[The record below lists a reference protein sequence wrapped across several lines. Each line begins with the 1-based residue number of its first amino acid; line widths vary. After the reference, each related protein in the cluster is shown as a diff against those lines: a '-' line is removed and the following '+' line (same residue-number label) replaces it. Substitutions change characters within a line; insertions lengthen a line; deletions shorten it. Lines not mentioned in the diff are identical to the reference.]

1 MILSFRFFAIYPQI
15 NVIIDFLPADSWE
28 QGWKVERNF
37 ENFGRLDLQVVGIM
51 DQYWDCDQCLMR
63 IDVLLNQSEERISYY
78 RIELNR
84 HTHFLLSAQFDI
96 PKISCQF
103 ERGQMRSDG
112 VKWDKIESYLA
123 VELRLGAVG
132 SENINEFNFS
142 GWTKY
147 FTNNINGT

>member
-1 MILSFRFFAIYPQI
+1 
-15 NVIIDFLPADSWE
+15 
-28 QGWKVERNF
+28 
-37 ENFGRLDLQVVGIM
+37 
-51 DQYWDCDQCLMR
+51 MR

-84 HTHFLLSAQFDI
+84 HTDFLLSAQFDI
-96 PKISCQF
+96 PKIAGRKESNGV
-103 ERGQMRSDG
+103 RSGQ
-112 VKWDKIESYLA
+112 VKSYLA

-147 FTNNINGT
+147 FTNNVDGT

>member
-1 MILSFRFFAIYPQI
+1 M
-15 NVIIDFLPADSWE
+15 
-28 QGWKVERNF
+28 
-37 ENFGRLDLQVVGIM
+37 
-51 DQYWDCDQCLMR
+51 
-63 IDVLLNQSEERISYY
+63 LLNQSEERISYY

-84 HTHFLLSAQFDI
+84 HTHFLLSARFDI
-96 PKISCQF
+96 PKNARSNQVTF
-103 ERGQMRSDG
+103 GRMRSNE

-147 FTNNINGT
+147 FTNNIDRT